1 MRRSHGRFSVRPAY
15 ERTTSCGLVRSF
27 KATRPAFSRSLAVS
41 YRLAAKSQVT
51 IAVLRGRKVLRR
63 TKVATRSANHT
74 YKTTIS
80 AKKLARGELRI
91 VLTAKGGNATSS
103 LPLSA
108 RRL

>member
-1 MRRSHGRFSVRPAY
+1 VP
-15 ERTTSCGLVRSF
+15 
-27 KATRPAFSRSLAVS
+27 KATRPAVTRSGSLS

-51 IAVLRGRKVLRR
+51 IAVLRGRRVLRR
-63 TKVATRSANHT
+63 TKVATRSTNHT

-103 LPLSA
+103 LPLTV